1 VPLSNKSVMN
11 LSSFLL
17 AVSLTLISH
26 CLVCGSYMFLN
37 LLALLELTQVG
48 PLSSIY
54 VMSFFSKIIKSLQD
68 HIETVL
74 LVCIYIVDHI
84 CHVIFFHEHFQ
95 LLHHVNYKNQ
105 ITDRRYEI
113 FTGLLF
119 GYYESLG
126 YVRAYCNL
134 LNLVRGTHS

>member
-1 VPLSNKSVMN
+1 
-11 LSSFLL
+11 
-17 AVSLTLISH
+17 
-26 CLVCGSYMFLN
+26 MFLN

-54 VMSFFSKIIKSLQD
+54 VMSIFSKIIKSLQE

-84 CHVIFFHEHFQ
+84 CHVIFFFHEHLQ

-126 YVRAYCNL
+126 YVRCL
-134 LNLVRGTHS
+134 LQFT

>member
-1 VPLSNKSVMN
+1 MVASHVFKVVDRPIVPLSNKSVMN

-84 CHVIFFHEHFQ
+84 CHVIFFP
-95 LLHHVNYKNQ
+95 
-105 ITDRRYEI
+105 
-113 FTGLLF
+113 
-119 GYYESLG
+119 
-126 YVRAYCNL
+126 
-134 LNLVRGTHS
+134 

>member
-1 VPLSNKSVMN
+1 MVASHVFKVVDRPIVPLSNKSVMN

-84 CHVIFFHEHFQ
+84 CHVIFF
-95 LLHHVNYKNQ
+95 
-105 ITDRRYEI
+105 
-113 FTGLLF
+113 
-119 GYYESLG
+119 S
-126 YVRAYCNL
+126 
-134 LNLVRGTHS
+134 